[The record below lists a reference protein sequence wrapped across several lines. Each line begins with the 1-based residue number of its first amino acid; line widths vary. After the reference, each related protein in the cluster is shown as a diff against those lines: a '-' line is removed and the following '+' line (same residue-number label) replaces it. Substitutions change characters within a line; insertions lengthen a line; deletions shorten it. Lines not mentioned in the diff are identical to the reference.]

1 MKRRAGKVTDKERLD
16 WYNRNGTQ
24 AVAHYTHLNGY
35 RRPSM
40 WLCFD
45 GTMNAGKP
53 FNTVRQAIDYA
64 MREERRAAIKA
75 RKAQ

>member
-1 MKRRAGKVTDKERLD
+1 
-16 WYNRNGTQ
+16 
-24 AVAHYTHLNGY
+24 
-35 RRPSM
+35 M